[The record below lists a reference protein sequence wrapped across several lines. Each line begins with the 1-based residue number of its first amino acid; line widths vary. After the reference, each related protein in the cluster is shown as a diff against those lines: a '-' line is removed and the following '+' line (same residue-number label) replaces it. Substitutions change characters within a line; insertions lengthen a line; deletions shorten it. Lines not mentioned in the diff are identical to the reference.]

1 MGSIVK
7 SIGKAIGKIGKSI
20 GKLVRNALPVF
31 LMAGVAYM
39 GLAAYGAMG
48 SGLTG
53 ASVLTPANAG
63 LGLQKATSGIMGGVK
78 NFFGGAFGGG
88 QAMASTTG
96 GMAMGGGA
104 GAPFLQPNIAE
115 ATTRFGSQFAGQYGD
130 ITKGLGGNP
139 LMGMF
144 SGTSSAATLQ
154 GSGMSA
160 NSAIADAMKYQ
171 SDQMWKGTMLK
182 AGGAALTAIFDESDD
197 IAKRNLDIT
206 EDEFKRRHTYG
217 GFAMDSGK
225 PSDYAKAGEPGHNPT
240 GFWGQIGAGPPK
252 YGSNNGGPRQFA
264 QAGLKTPNVNSPGL
278 INSRQ
283 GQRQTAGLL
292 GQPNKSVA

>member
-1 MGSIVK
+1 VIMGSIVK

-20 GKLVRNALPVF
+20 GKLVKKALPII

-39 GLAAYGAMG
+39 GISAYGAMG

-53 ASVLTPANAG
+53 AAAASGATNFTAGMGKITAGIGNAWKGITGG
-63 LGLQKATSGIMGGVK
+63 LGNM
-78 NFFGGAFGGG
+78 FGGG
-88 QAMASTTG
+88 QAMASATGGLSSAGTMAGANFSPTTG
-96 GMAMGGGA
+96 GDAIFTNASSTFNPNA
-104 GAPFLQPNIAE
+104 GIQMMSGPN
-115 ATTRFGSQFAGQYGD
+115 
-130 ITKGLGGNP
+130 
-139 LMGMF
+139 
-144 SGTSSAATLQ
+144 SAATLQ

-182 AGGAALTAIFDESDD
+182 AGGAALTAMFDESDD

-283 GQRQTAGLL
+283 GQRQATGLL

>member
-20 GKLVRNALPVF
+20 GKLVKKALPII

-39 GLAAYGAMG
+39 GISAYGAMG

-53 ASVLTPANAG
+53 ASAFSPSMFTKG
-63 LGLQKATSGIMGGVK
+63 IGDIGGKIMGGVQSVASGVG
-78 NFFGGAFGGG
+78 NFFSPPAMGGATGGVASGLSSAGTMAGANMSTIGG
-88 QAMASTTG
+88 QHAFYNNAATGGFGNVDPMKFMTSSLSNNIAGATTG
-96 GMAMGGGA
+96 G
-104 GAPFLQPNIAE
+104 
-115 ATTRFGSQFAGQYGD
+115 S
-130 ITKGLGGNP
+130 
-139 LMGMF
+139 
-144 SGTSSAATLQ
+144 
-154 GSGMSA
+154 
-160 NSAIADAMKYQ
+160 IADAMKYQ
-171 SDQMWKGTMLK
+171 SDMMWKGTMLK
-182 AGGAALTAIFDESDD
+182 AGGAALTAMFDKSDE
-197 IAKRNLDIT
+197 IAERNLDIT

-225 PSDYAKAGEPGHNPT
+225 PSDYAKPGQPGHNPT